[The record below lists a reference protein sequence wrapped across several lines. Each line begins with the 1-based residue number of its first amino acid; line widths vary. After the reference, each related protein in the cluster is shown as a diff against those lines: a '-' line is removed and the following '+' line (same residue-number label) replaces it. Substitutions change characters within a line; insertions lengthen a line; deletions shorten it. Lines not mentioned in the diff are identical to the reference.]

1 MFDNASDLDKIVK
14 EKNAPTERN
23 IPQKM
28 KCTAWCT
35 RTLIYCDSRDKEEIY
50 VSNTCSS
57 PRVNIRRYDAI
68 RKVVRSFFLPYQ
80 HAPVH
85 EMIDKTKLASRK
97 HLQNRAQWISKIGV
111 ITLYRLKTRNEDMQ
125 MNEIF
130 ISWSGSVLA
139 TFS

>member
-57 PRVNIRRYDAI
+57 PRVNIRYDAI
-68 RKVVRSFFLPYQ
+68 RKVVSSFFFTLSARTCSRNDRQ
-80 HAPVH
+80 
-85 EMIDKTKLASRK
+85 DKTRIQEAFTEQSTVNQQDRRNYSLPVE
-97 HLQNRAQWISKIGV
+97 NSKRR
-111 ITLYRLKTRNEDMQ
+111 YANERD
-125 MNEIF
+125 F
-130 ISWSGSVLA
+130 H
-139 TFS
+139 